1 MTGVKIAK
9 PLKTENTTNLLEGKQ
24 RLYDYTGYCGNEIGP
39 NLGVKAGFLRG
50 LHTFSLILLSVTL
63 VY

>member
-9 PLKTENTTNLLEGKQ
+9 PLEIENT
-24 RLYDYTGYCGNEIGP
+24 
-39 NLGVKAGFLRG
+39 F
-50 LHTFSLILLSVTL
+50 L

>member
-9 PLKTENTTNLLEGKQ
+9 PLEIENTTSLLGGKQ
-24 RLYDYTGYCGNEIGP
+24 RLDDYTGYCGDEISP

-50 LHTFSLILLSVTL
+50 LHISNRVMF
-63 VY
+63 

>member
-9 PLKTENTTNLLEGKQ
+9 PLETENTANLLEGKQ
-24 RLYDYTGYCGNEIGP
+24 RLYDYTGYCGNKIGP

-50 LHTFSLILLSVTL
+50 LHTFSLVLLSVTL